1 MKVFSVLKVFLVC
14 FVSIHCIAQMAL
26 DTVDSKLGKMV
37 LYSDQSWEL
46 LPDNTFDGIL
56 NRNLHEIMS
65 SPENGGPFVM
75 KWDDNDCYS
84 RVNDLTKL
92 KDTVWLCLEDD
103 AHGSFTIPVNG
114 PVTSR
119 YKYRNGKFHN
129 GIDLDLV
136 TGDTVVS
143 AFDGV
148 VRYSR
153 NNSGGYGN
161 LVIVRH
167 YNGLETYY
175 AHLSKLL
182 VFSGQKVSSGQV
194 LGLGGNTGH
203 SFGSHLHFE
212 VRFYDSPM
220 NPEEL
225 INFKTQSLKK
235 TNLLLHKT
243 MFRPGV
249 TPSDQW
255 RQKSNGS
262 KEYVA
267 KKYYKVRSGDTL
279 SGIAERNRTSVSSL
293 CRLNGLRT
301 TSILQIG
308 QNLRVK

>member
-1 MKVFSVLKVFLVC
+1 MKTFFTFLVLC
-14 FVSIHCIAQMAL
+14 LFGNSLAQRAM
-26 DTVDSKLGKMV
+26 DTVDTKLGKIV
-37 LYSDQSWEL
+37 VYSNQTWEL
-46 LPDNTFDGIL
+46 IQEDAFDGVL
-56 NRNLHEIMS
+56 NPQVHEIMNS
-65 SPENGGPFVM
+65 KEIGGPYTM

-84 RVNDLTKL
+84 RVNDLTKM
-92 KDTVWLCLEDD
+92 KDTVWLCLDGD
-103 AHGSFTIPVNG
+103 SLGNFTMPIDG

-143 AFDGV
+143 AFDGI
-148 VRYSR
+148 VRYAR
-153 NNSGGYGN
+153 KNSGGYGN
-161 LVIVRH
+161 LVIIRH
-167 YNGLETYY
+167 FNGLETYY

-182 VFSGQKVSSGQV
+182 VFSGQQIKSGEV

-212 VRFYDSPM
+212 VRFYDAAM

-225 INFKTQSLKK
+225 IDFKKKELKS

-255 RQKSNGS
+255 KKKTNGS

-267 KKYYKVRSGDTL
+267 KKYYKVRAGDTL
-279 SGIAERNRTSVSSL
+279 SRIAERNRTSVSTL
-293 CRLNGLRT
+293 CRLNGLRS

>member
-14 FVSIHCIAQMAL
+14 FVSIHCIAQMPL
-26 DTVDSKLGKMV
+26 DTLDSKLGKMV

-46 LPDNTFDGIL
+46 LPANTFDGIL

>member
-26 DTVDSKLGKMV
+26 DTVDSRLGKMV
-37 LYSDQSWEL
+37 LYSDQSWQL

>member
-1 MKVFSVLKVFLVC
+1 MFRGLKVCIAC
-14 FVSIHCIAQMAL
+14 FVSLHVFAQIPL

-37 LYSDQSWEL
+37 MYSDQSWEL
-46 LPDNTFDGIL
+46 LPDSTFDGIL
-56 NRNLHEIMS
+56 NRDLHSIMS
-65 SPENGGPFVM
+65 RADIGGPFVM
-75 KWDDNDCYS
+75 KWDDNDCYT
-84 RVNDLTKL
+84 RANNLTKL
-92 KDTVWLCLEDD
+92 KDTVWLCLDD
-103 AHGSFTIPVNG
+103 DGHGSFTIPIDG

-119 YKYRNGKFHN
+119 YKYRNGKYHN

-143 AFDGV
+143 AFDGI

-153 NNSGGYGN
+153 NNAGGYGN
-161 LVIVRH
+161 LVIIRH

-182 VFSGQKVSSGQV
+182 VFSGQKVKSGQV
-194 LGLGGNTGH
+194 IGLGGNTGH

-212 VRFYDSPM
+212 VRFYDSPI

-225 INFKTQSLKK
+225 IDFKNQVLKK

-249 TPSDQW
+249 SPSDQW
-255 RQKSNGS
+255 REKPNGT
-262 KEYVA
+262 KEYIA
-267 KKYYKVRSGDTL
+267 KKYYKVRAGDTL
-279 SGIAERNRTSVSSL
+279 SAIAERNRTSVSSL

-308 QNLRVK
+308 QNLRVR

>member
-1 MKVFSVLKVFLVC
+1 MFRVLKVCIAC
-14 FVSIHCIAQMAL
+14 FVSLHVFAQIPL

-37 LYSDQSWEL
+37 MYSDQSWEL
-46 LPDNTFDGIL
+46 LPDSTFDGIL
-56 NRNLHEIMS
+56 NRDLHSIMS
-65 SPENGGPFVM
+65 RADIGGPFVM
-75 KWDDNDCYS
+75 KWDDNDCYT
-84 RVNDLTKL
+84 RANNLTKL
-92 KDTVWLCLEDD
+92 KDTVWLCLDD
-103 AHGSFTIPVNG
+103 DGHGSFTIPIDG

-119 YKYRNGKFHN
+119 YKYRNGKYHN

-143 AFDGV
+143 AFDGI

-153 NNSGGYGN
+153 NNAGGYGN
-161 LVIVRH
+161 LVIIRH

-182 VFSGQKVSSGQV
+182 VFSGQKVKSGQV
-194 LGLGGNTGH
+194 IGLGGNTGH

-212 VRFYDSPM
+212 VRFYDSPI

-225 INFKTQSLKK
+225 IDFKNQVLKK

-249 TPSDQW
+249 SPSDQW
-255 RQKSNGS
+255 RQKPNGT
-262 KEYVA
+262 KEYIA
-267 KKYYKVRSGDTL
+267 KKYYKVRAGDTL
-279 SGIAERNRTSVSSL
+279 SAIAERNRTSVSSL

-308 QNLRVK
+308 QNLRVR

>member
-1 MKVFSVLKVFLVC
+1 MKVFSVLKMCLVC
-14 FVSIHCIAQMAL
+14 FVSIHCIAQIPL

-37 LYSDQSWEL
+37 LYSNQSWEL
-46 LPDNTFDGIL
+46 LPDKTFDGIL
-56 NRNLHEIMS
+56 NRNLHEIMI

-161 LVIVRH
+161 LVIIRH

-255 RQKSNGS
+255 VQKSNGS

-279 SGIAERNRTSVSSL
+279 SEIAERNRTSVSSL

>member
-1 MKVFSVLKVFLVC
+1 MKVFSVLKMCLVC
-14 FVSIHCIAQMAL
+14 FVSIHCIAQIPL

-37 LYSDQSWEL
+37 LYSNQSWEL
-46 LPDNTFDGIL
+46 LPDKTFDGIL
-56 NRNLHEIMS
+56 NRNLHEIMI

-161 LVIVRH
+161 LVIIRH

>member
-14 FVSIHCIAQMAL
+14 FVSTHCIAQMAL
-26 DTVDSKLGKMV
+26 DTVDSRLGKMV
-37 LYSDQSWEL
+37 LYSDQSWQL

>member
-1 MKVFSVLKVFLVC
+1 MKTFFTFLVLC
-14 FVSIHCIAQMAL
+14 LFVNSLAQRVM
-26 DTVDSKLGKMV
+26 DTVDTKLGKIV
-37 LYSDQSWEL
+37 VYSNQTWEL
-46 LPDNTFDGIL
+46 IQEDAFDGVL
-56 NRNLHEIMS
+56 NPQVHEIMNS
-65 SPENGGPFVM
+65 KEIGGPYTM
-75 KWDDNDCYS
+75 EWDDNDCYS
-84 RVNDLTKL
+84 RVNDLTKM
-92 KDTVWLCLEDD
+92 KDTVWLCLDGD
-103 AHGSFTIPVNG
+103 SLGNFTMPIDG

-143 AFDGV
+143 AFDGI
-148 VRYSR
+148 VRYAR
-153 NNSGGYGN
+153 KNSGGYGN
-161 LVIVRH
+161 LVIIRH
-167 YNGLETYY
+167 FNGLETYY

-182 VFSGQKVSSGQV
+182 VFPGQQIKSGEV

-212 VRFYDSPM
+212 VRFYDAAM

-225 INFKTQSLKK
+225 IDFKKKELKS

-255 RQKSNGS
+255 KKKSNGS

-267 KKYYKVRSGDTL
+267 KKYYKVRAGDTL
-279 SGIAERNRTSVSSL
+279 SRIAERNRTSVSTL
-293 CRLNGLRT
+293 CRLNGLRS

>member
-1 MKVFSVLKVFLVC
+1 
-14 FVSIHCIAQMAL
+14 
-26 DTVDSKLGKMV
+26 MV
-37 LYSDQSWEL
+37 MYSDQSWTL
-46 LPDNTFDGIL
+46 IQDTSFDGVL
-56 NRNLHEIMS
+56 NKDLHRIMS
-65 SPENGGPFVM
+65 SSEIGGPFVM
-75 KWDDNDCYS
+75 KWDDNDCYT
-84 RVNDLTKL
+84 RANNLTKL

-103 AHGSFTIPVNG
+103 AHGSFTIPIDG

-153 NNSGGYGN
+153 KNSGGYGN

-182 VFSGQKVSSGQV
+182 VFSGQKVRSGEV

-212 VRFYDSPM
+212 VRFYDSAM

-225 INFKTQSLKK
+225 IDFKKQEL
-235 TNLLLHKT
+235 
-243 MFRPGV
+243 
-249 TPSDQW
+249 
-255 RQKSNGS
+255 
-262 KEYVA
+262 
-267 KKYYKVRSGDTL
+267 
-279 SGIAERNRTSVSSL
+279 
-293 CRLNGLRT
+293 
-301 TSILQIG
+301 
-308 QNLRVK
+308 

>member
-1 MKVFSVLKVFLVC
+1 MKTFFTFLVLC
-14 FVSIHCIAQMAL
+14 LFVNSLAQRVM
-26 DTVDSKLGKMV
+26 DTVDTKLGKIV
-37 LYSDQSWEL
+37 VCSNQTWEL
-46 LPDNTFDGIL
+46 IQEDAFDGVL
-56 NRNLHEIMS
+56 NPQVHEIMNS
-65 SPENGGPFVM
+65 KEIGGPYTM
-75 KWDDNDCYS
+75 EWDDNDCYS
-84 RVNDLTKL
+84 RVNDLTKM
-92 KDTVWLCLEDD
+92 KDTVWLCLDGD
-103 AHGSFTIPVNG
+103 SLGNFTMPIDG

-143 AFDGV
+143 AFDGI
-148 VRYSR
+148 VRYAR
-153 NNSGGYGN
+153 KNSGGYGN
-161 LVIVRH
+161 LVIIRH
-167 YNGLETYY
+167 FNGLETYY

-182 VFSGQKVSSGQV
+182 VFSGQQIKSGEV

-212 VRFYDSPM
+212 VRFYDAAM

-225 INFKTQSLKK
+225 IDFKKKELKS

-255 RQKSNGS
+255 KKKSNGS

-267 KKYYKVRSGDTL
+267 KKYYKVRAGDTL
-279 SGIAERNRTSVSSL
+279 SRIAERNRTSVSTL
-293 CRLNGLRT
+293 CRLNGLRS

>member
-1 MKVFSVLKVFLVC
+1 MKVFRVLKIFLVC
-14 FVSIHCIAQMAL
+14 FVSLHYFAQIPL

-37 LYSDQSWEL
+37 MFSDQSWEL
-46 LPDNTFDGIL
+46 VPDSTFDGIL
-56 NRNLHEIMS
+56 NKELHSIMS
-65 SPENGGPFVM
+65 RKDIGGPFVM
-75 KWDDNDCYS
+75 KWDDNDCYT
-84 RVNDLTKL
+84 RANNLTKL
-92 KDTVWLCLEDD
+92 SDTIWLCLEDD
-103 AHGSFTIPVNG
+103 GHGSFTIPIDG

-119 YKYRNGKFHN
+119 YKYRNGKYHN

-161 LVIVRH
+161 LVIIRH

-182 VFSGQKVSSGQV
+182 VFSGQKVESGEV
-194 LGLGGNTGH
+194 IGLGGNTGH

-212 VRFYDSPM
+212 VRFYDSPI

-225 INFKTQSLKK
+225 IDFKKQALKN
-235 TNLLLHKT
+235 TNLFLHKT

-249 TPSDQW
+249 SPSDQW
-255 RQKSNGS
+255 RQKPNGT

-267 KKYYKVRSGDTL
+267 KKYYKVRAGDTL
-279 SGIAERNRTSVSSL
+279 SAIAERNRTSVSSL

-308 QNLRVK
+308 QNLRVR

>member
-1 MKVFSVLKVFLVC
+1 MKTFFTFLVLC
-14 FVSIHCIAQMAL
+14 LFVNSLAQRVV
-26 DTVDSKLGKMV
+26 DTVDTKLGKIV
-37 LYSDQSWEL
+37 VYSNQTWEL
-46 LPDNTFDGIL
+46 IQEDAFDGVL
-56 NRNLHEIMS
+56 NPQVHEIMNS
-65 SPENGGPFVM
+65 KEIGGPYTM

-84 RVNDLTKL
+84 RVNDLTKM
-92 KDTVWLCLEDD
+92 KDTVWLCLDGD
-103 AHGSFTIPVNG
+103 SLGNFTMPIDG

-143 AFDGV
+143 AFDGI
-148 VRYSR
+148 VRYAR
-153 NNSGGYGN
+153 KNSGGYGN
-161 LVIVRH
+161 LVIIRH
-167 YNGLETYY
+167 FNGLETYY

-182 VFSGQKVSSGQV
+182 VFSGQQIKSGEV

-212 VRFYDSPM
+212 VRFYDAAM

-225 INFKTQSLKK
+225 IDFKKKELKS

-255 RQKSNGS
+255 KKKSNGS

-267 KKYYKVRSGDTL
+267 KKYYKVRAGDTL
-279 SGIAERNRTSVSSL
+279 SRIAERNRTSVSTL
-293 CRLNGLRT
+293 CRLNGLRS

>member
-1 MKVFSVLKVFLVC
+1 MKIFFTFLVLC
-14 FVSIHCIAQMAL
+14 LFGNSLAQRAM
-26 DTVDSKLGKMV
+26 DTVDTKLGKIV
-37 LYSDQSWEL
+37 VYSNQTWEL
-46 LPDNTFDGIL
+46 IQEDAFDGVL
-56 NRNLHEIMS
+56 NPQVHEIMNS
-65 SPENGGPFVM
+65 KEIGGPYTM
-75 KWDDNDCYS
+75 EWDDNDCYS
-84 RVNDLTKL
+84 RVNDLTKM
-92 KDTVWLCLEDD
+92 KDTVWLCLDGD
-103 AHGSFTIPVNG
+103 SLGNFTMPIDG

-143 AFDGV
+143 AFDGI
-148 VRYSR
+148 VRYAR
-153 NNSGGYGN
+153 KNSGGYGN
-161 LVIVRH
+161 LVIIRH
-167 YNGLETYY
+167 FNGLETYY

-182 VFSGQKVSSGQV
+182 VFSGQQIKSGEV

-212 VRFYDSPM
+212 VRFYDAAM

-225 INFKTQSLKK
+225 IDFKKKELKS

-255 RQKSNGS
+255 KKKTNGG

-267 KKYYKVRSGDTL
+267 KKYYKVRAGDTL
-279 SGIAERNRTSVSSL
+279 SRIAERNRTSVSTL
-293 CRLNGLRT
+293 CRLNGLRS

>member
-1 MKVFSVLKVFLVC
+1 MNVFKVVKTFLVIFLALQC
-14 FVSIHCIAQMAL
+14 FGQMPL
-26 DTVDSKLGKMV
+26 DTVESKLGKMV
-37 LYSDQSWEL
+37 MYSDQSWEL
-46 LPDNTFDGIL
+46 IKDTTFDGIL
-56 NRNLHEIMS
+56 NKDLHRIMS
-65 SPENGGPFVM
+65 SAEVGGPFVM
-75 KWDDNDCYS
+75 KWDDNDCYT
-84 RVNDLTKL
+84 RANNLTKL
-92 KDTVWLCLEDD
+92 KDTIWLCLDD
-103 AHGSFTIPVNG
+103 DSHGSFTIPIDG

-119 YKYRNGKFHN
+119 YKYRNGKYHN
-129 GIDLDLV
+129 GIDLDLE
-136 TGDTVVS
+136 TGDTVVC

-153 NNSGGYGN
+153 NNSGGYGK

-182 VFSGQKVSSGQV
+182 VFSGQKVSSGEV

-212 VRFYDSPM
+212 VRFYDSSI

-225 INFKTQSLKK
+225 IDFKKQALKK

-255 RQKSNGS
+255 RQQSNGS
-262 KEYVA
+262 KAYVA
-267 KKYYKVRSGDTL
+267 KKYYKVRAGDTL
-279 SGIAERNRTSVSSL
+279 SAIAERNRTTVTSL

>member
-1 MKVFSVLKVFLVC
+1 MFRILKVCIAC
-14 FVSIHCIAQMAL
+14 FVSLHVFAQIPL

-37 LYSDQSWEL
+37 MYSDQSWEL
-46 LPDNTFDGIL
+46 LPDSTFDGIL
-56 NRNLHEIMS
+56 NRDLHSIMS
-65 SPENGGPFVM
+65 RADIGGPFVM
-75 KWDDNDCYS
+75 KWDDNDCYT
-84 RVNDLTKL
+84 RANNLTKL
-92 KDTVWLCLEDD
+92 KDTVWLCLDD
-103 AHGSFTIPVNG
+103 DGHGSFTIPIDG

-119 YKYRNGKFHN
+119 YKYRNGKYHN

-143 AFDGV
+143 AFDGI

-153 NNSGGYGN
+153 NNAGGYGN
-161 LVIVRH
+161 LVIIRH

-182 VFSGQKVSSGQV
+182 VFSGQKVKSGQV
-194 LGLGGNTGH
+194 IGLGGNTGH

-212 VRFYDSPM
+212 VRFYDSPI

-225 INFKTQSLKK
+225 IDFKNQVLKK

-249 TPSDQW
+249 SPSDQW
-255 RQKSNGS
+255 RQKPNGT
-262 KEYVA
+262 KEYIA
-267 KKYYKVRSGDTL
+267 KKYYKVRAGDTL
-279 SGIAERNRTSVSSL
+279 SAIAERNRTSVSSL

-308 QNLRVK
+308 QNLRVR

>member
-1 MKVFSVLKVFLVC
+1 MKIFFTFLVLC
-14 FVSIHCIAQMAL
+14 LFGNSLAQRAM
-26 DTVDSKLGKMV
+26 DTVDTKLGKIV
-37 LYSDQSWEL
+37 VYSNQTWEL
-46 LPDNTFDGIL
+46 IQEDAFDGVL
-56 NRNLHEIMS
+56 NPQVHEIMNS
-65 SPENGGPFVM
+65 KEIGGPYTM

-84 RVNDLTKL
+84 RVNDLTKM
-92 KDTVWLCLEDD
+92 KDTVWLCLDGD
-103 AHGSFTIPVNG
+103 SLGNFTMPIDG

-143 AFDGV
+143 AFDGI
-148 VRYSR
+148 VRYAR
-153 NNSGGYGN
+153 KNSGGYGN
-161 LVIVRH
+161 LVIIRH
-167 YNGLETYY
+167 FNGLETYY

-182 VFSGQKVSSGQV
+182 VFSGQQIKSGEV

-212 VRFYDSPM
+212 VRFYDAAM

-225 INFKTQSLKK
+225 IDFKKKELKS

-255 RQKSNGS
+255 KKKTNGS

-267 KKYYKVRSGDTL
+267 KKYYKVRAGDTL
-279 SGIAERNRTSVSSL
+279 SRIAERNRTSVSTL
-293 CRLNGLRT
+293 CRLNGLRS

>member
-1 MKVFSVLKVFLVC
+1 MKIFFTFLVLC
-14 FVSIHCIAQMAL
+14 LFGNSLAQRAM
-26 DTVDSKLGKMV
+26 DTVDTKLGKIV
-37 LYSDQSWEL
+37 VYSNQTWEL
-46 LPDNTFDGIL
+46 IQEGAFDGVL
-56 NRNLHEIMS
+56 NPQVHEIMNS
-65 SPENGGPFVM
+65 KEIGGPYTM
-75 KWDDNDCYS
+75 EWDDNDCYS
-84 RVNDLTKL
+84 RVNDLTKM
-92 KDTVWLCLEDD
+92 KDTVWLCLDGD
-103 AHGSFTIPVNG
+103 SLGNFTMPIDG

-143 AFDGV
+143 AFDGI
-148 VRYSR
+148 VRYAR
-153 NNSGGYGN
+153 KNSGGYGN
-161 LVIVRH
+161 LVIIRH
-167 YNGLETYY
+167 FNGLETYY

-182 VFSGQKVSSGQV
+182 VFSGQQIKSGEV

-212 VRFYDSPM
+212 VRFYDAAM

-225 INFKTQSLKK
+225 IDFKKKELKS

-255 RQKSNGS
+255 KKKSNGS

-267 KKYYKVRSGDTL
+267 KKYYKVRAGDTL
-279 SGIAERNRTSVSSL
+279 SRIAERNRTSVSTL
-293 CRLNGLRT
+293 CRLNGLRS

>member
-1 MKVFSVLKVFLVC
+1 MKTFFTFLVLC
-14 FVSIHCIAQMAL
+14 LFGNSLAQRAM
-26 DTVDSKLGKMV
+26 DTVDTKLGKIV
-37 LYSDQSWEL
+37 VYSNQNWEL
-46 LPDNTFDGIL
+46 IQEDTFDGVL
-56 NRNLHEIMS
+56 NPQVHEIMNS
-65 SPENGGPFVM
+65 KEIGGPYTM

-84 RVNDLTKL
+84 RVNDLTKM
-92 KDTVWLCLEDD
+92 KDTVWLCLDGD
-103 AHGSFTIPVNG
+103 SLGNFTMPIDG

-143 AFDGV
+143 AFDGI
-148 VRYSR
+148 VRYAR
-153 NNSGGYGN
+153 KNSGGYGN
-161 LVIVRH
+161 LVIIRH
-167 YNGLETYY
+167 FNGLETYY

-182 VFSGQKVSSGQV
+182 VFSGQQIKSGEV

-212 VRFYDSPM
+212 VRFYDAAM

-225 INFKTQSLKK
+225 IDFKKKELKS

-255 RQKSNGS
+255 KKKSNGS

-267 KKYYKVRSGDTL
+267 KKYYKVRAGDTL
-279 SGIAERNRTSVSSL
+279 SRIAERHRTSVSTL
-293 CRLNGLRT
+293 CRLNGLRS